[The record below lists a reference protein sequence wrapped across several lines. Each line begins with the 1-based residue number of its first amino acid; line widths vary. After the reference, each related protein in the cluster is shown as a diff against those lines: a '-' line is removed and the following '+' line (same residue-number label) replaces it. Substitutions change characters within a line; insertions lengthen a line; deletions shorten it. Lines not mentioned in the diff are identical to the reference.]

1 MELFKKILLM
11 VFILFCSSYSQS
23 VLILED
29 DGTEDSVYAILTSN
43 GINTTL
49 GGNYWEYTGAGIDQY
64 ELVIFLCGV
73 DYGEYMDS
81 SVQQIIRDY
90 VFNGGKLL
98 TTEWIA
104 YGEYDYYPLIY
115 EILPIVY
122 NGDYGYGEETYYKN
136 INHPVT
142 VNLPD
147 SFVVPLDWS
156 YSWTLRDTTPAK
168 QAVTIY
174 NGSFSGDA
182 VVLGKHGTGEI
193 IHWNMAGQY
202 DGDDIY
208 SPEVKTLLINIT
220 RYMLN
225 LSDVENELTI
235 PGEFILYQNYPNP
248 FNPSTRIQYQVSS
261 SSQVVL
267 KVYDVLGNEVATLVD
282 EYKSAGSYE
291 VELSVSSGI
300 RELVSGIYFYQ
311 LTAGDFIQTKKMI
324 LLK

>member
-1 MELFKKILLM
+1 MKLFKTIFLL

-29 DGTEDSVYAILTSN
+29 DGTEDSVYAILTAN
-43 GINTTL
+43 GINSTL

-64 ELVIFLCGV
+64 DLVIFLCGV
-73 DYGEYMDS
+73 YYGEYMDS
-81 SVQQIIRDY
+81 SVQQIICDY

-104 YGEYDYYPLIY
+104 YEYDLYPLIY

-122 NGDYGYGEETYYKN
+122 NDDWGYDEETYHKN

-174 NGSFSGDA
+174 TGSSSGDA

-202 DGDDIY
+202 DGDDIW
-208 SPEVKTLLINIT
+208 SPEVKTLLKNIAL
-220 RYMLN
+220 YLLN
-225 LSDVENELTI
+225 PVDVKQELTI
-235 PGEFILYQNYPNP
+235 SGDFKLYQNYPNP
-248 FNPSTRIQYQVSS
+248 FNPVTVIRYQLPVSGD
-261 SSQVVL
+261 VTF
-267 KVYDVLGNEVATLVD
+267 KIYDVLGNEVTKLVD
-282 EYKSAGSYE
+282 EYKPTGSYE
-291 VELSVSSGI
+291 VAFNGEGLASG
-300 RELVSGIYFYQ
+300 VYFYQ
-311 LTAGDFIQTKKMI
+311 LKASSFVQTKKMVLI
-324 LLK
+324 R